1 MGITDGSLPENSC
14 FKSCSH
20 IIYHILQTGQTYLSL
35 SDYRWMGWKRIICLS
50 PFFCSVFSQRIDLSD
65 HGYCSFVPFLFAG
78 VFFMQNGFSMHGTPI
93 PTSLFKF
100 RGLWLEKNY
109 SFISENSYV
118 NCMLLIHSS
127 PPSSAK
133 SDLKWAP
140 LLSFLVSADL
150 AMAFP
155 ARSMFLSSS
164 FLTRPL

>member
-1 MGITDGSLPENSC
+1 MVAYRKIPVLNPAPILFIIFC
-14 FKSCSH
+14 KRVKH
-20 IIYHILQTGQTYLSL
+20 IYHYQIIAGWDGNALSA
-35 SDYRWMGWKRIICLS
+35 Y
-50 PFFCSVFSQRIDLSD
+50 PHFFVRFFPKESIFQIMDIALL
-65 HGYCSFVPFLFAG
+65 FLFLFAG